1 MHEIIPPIGLA
12 FWRWVVASLLVLPFV
27 WRPLRASW
35 PLLKAH
41 LGRMGLLALLS
52 VTGFNTLVY
61 LGLQTT
67 TATNSVL
74 IQSTMPIQILM
85 INALL
90 YRTPVRGREWL
101 SVLVSMFGVVLI
113 VSQGQPLQLLAGHWN
128 TGDLWILAAA
138 LTWALYS
145 VWLKWRPEGLD
156 GAAFLGFTL
165 PVGTVVLLPLYV
177 AESMTV
183 RPMVWSMPVVLTV
196 TYVAVFPSAL
206 AYLFWNRG
214 VAALGANAA
223 GQFIHLMP
231 VFGTLMAV
239 AFLEE
244 RLRWFH
250 IAGGLLVAVAILT
263 MLRAKSRSD

>member
-1 MHEIIPPIGLA
+1 
-12 FWRWVVASLLVLPFV
+12 VLPFV
-27 WRPLRASW
+27 WRPLWASW

-41 LGRMGLLALLS
+41 LGRMGVLALLS

-263 MLRAKSRSD
+263 MLRAKSRSDSICQ